1 MDQYN
6 DESLIVLTEG
16 VGEKRRH
23 SAIEF
28 ALNQVDGTWLKVQ
41 SHDLKGRVSDV
52 DISEGIAIIR
62 GIDSH

>member
-23 SAIEF
+23 NAIEF
-28 ALNQVDGTWLKVQ
+28 AINLAEGYWMKVT
-41 SHDLKGRVSDV
+41 SYDLKGKASDI
-52 DISEGIAIIR
+52 DIT
-62 GIDSH
+62 